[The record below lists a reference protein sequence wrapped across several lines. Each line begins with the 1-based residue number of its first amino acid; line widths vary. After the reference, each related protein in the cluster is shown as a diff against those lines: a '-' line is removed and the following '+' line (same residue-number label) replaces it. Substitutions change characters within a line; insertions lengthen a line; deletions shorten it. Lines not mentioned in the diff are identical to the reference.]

1 MTWDLG
7 NQKPLKRE
15 PVNQQ
20 VLELEGYLEDVKAK
34 IWLYKFLKEN
44 VTFTTELLTGI
55 ELFPF
60 QHMAVKAMMEN
71 DYFLGIWSRGMSKC
85 SHYESLVW
93 SERGLKK
100 IIDLNIGDK
109 VYTEDGSLQKVINKT
124 INDED
129 KTYKI
134 TTQHGFISE
143 GLDYHRVLVL
153 TKDLEKVWKFS
164 KDIAEGEYL
173 ICRKNFGLNKIQKNI
188 FDGFKFQNDV
198 KNNNKPKEL
207 NIYGPSL
214 KEWYYFFG
222 LLIGDGCMLEKPYG
236 VSITS
241 IDEET
246 KTFLSKF
253 CERLNIHLS
262 KMGNNKDFR
271 LYSKELYF
279 LLTHLGFKK
288 VLAYEKII
296 PEILLDNSQECLT
309 ELIKGLFDT
318 DGYASITR
326 NKKKNSITGR
336 IGFTSTS
343 KTLANQVHNLLLQ
356 FSIVGTNKIS
366 FKGGVSKFQTGEHE
380 CRKAWSVRVTNSLD
394 VRAFYEKI
402 GFNINRKQAK
412 LKELLDNKTFEPCEY
427 LPLVGCYLAKLHKAK
442 SKEGVVFTPNMSK
455 LKIKQ
460 AIDREL
466 LEKDLEWV
474 LEDNLFLSK
483 VESIEESKA
492 VTVDI
497 TVENKHCYISDGIVN
512 HNSFSTGIFA
522 LLDACLNQGVHIGII
537 SKSFRQSKMIF
548 RKIEDIAQ
556 DKKAE
561 LFQQCIGK
569 VSKSNDEWS
578 MQIGKSRITALPL
591 GDGEKLR
598 GFRFQRIIIDEL
610 LLMPEKVL
618 NEVIMPFLA
627 VVENPTERQ
636 RIKDAED
643 AMIEAGKMTEEER
656 TEWPSNKMI
665 GLSSASYK
673 FEYLYKMYQAY
684 ENMIFNPGAKNQ
696 GRRCIMQ
703 FSYDCAPKALY
714 DENLISQAR
723 GTMSQSQIDREF
735 NAQFTDDSAGY
746 FKISKMAECT
756 IEDGESP
763 AVEVAG
769 EEGAEYI
776 LAFDPSWSESE
787 TSDDFAIQVIKLLPE
802 EKKGVVVHSYALPGT
817 NLKKHI
823 IYFKYLLDHFNII
836 MIVGDYNG
844 GVQFINSCNE
854 SDIFKKEKLEI
865 GVFEAGLDNPHE
877 YVKDLKEARRNYNLS
892 NKKICHSRKSVSVW
906 TRSANEML
914 QTAFDRKKLYFA
926 ATAMDDNYSMQKA
939 KKIPI
944 KDLKFSKY
952 EDEKNVGAK
961 MIDFIEHQKDMIDL
975 TKAECALIQV
985 STSAGG
991 TQSFD
996 LPSNLKRQK
1005 GVDRPRKDSYSALVL
1020 GNWGMNIYYDM
1031 MNVPEE
1037 TNHGFTPMF
1046 I

>member
-1 MTWDLG
+1 MSWDIG

-15 PVNQQ
+15 PVNEQIM
-20 VLELEGYLEDVKAK
+20 ELEGYLDDTKAK
-34 IWLYKFLKEN
+34 LWLYKFLKEN
-44 VTFTTELLTGI
+44 VTFATELLTGI

-71 DYFLGIWSRGMSKC
+71 DYFLGIWSRGMSK
-85 SHYESLVW
+85 
-93 SERGLKK
+93 
-100 IIDLNIGDK
+100 
-109 VYTEDGSLQKVINKT
+109 
-124 INDED
+124 
-129 KTYKI
+129 
-134 TTQHGFISE
+134 
-143 GLDYHRVLVL
+143 
-153 TKDLEKVWKFS
+153 
-164 KDIAEGEYL
+164 
-173 ICRKNFGLNKIQKNI
+173 
-188 FDGFKFQNDV
+188 
-198 KNNNKPKEL
+198 
-207 NIYGPSL
+207 
-214 KEWYYFFG
+214 
-222 LLIGDGCMLEKPYG
+222 
-236 VSITS
+236 
-241 IDEET
+241 
-246 KTFLSKF
+246 
-253 CERLNIHLS
+253 
-262 KMGNNKDFR
+262 
-271 LYSKELYF
+271 
-279 LLTHLGFKK
+279 
-288 VLAYEKII
+288 
-296 PEILLDNSQECLT
+296 
-309 ELIKGLFDT
+309 
-318 DGYASITR
+318 
-326 NKKKNSITGR
+326 
-336 IGFTSTS
+336 
-343 KTLANQVHNLLLQ
+343 
-356 FSIVGTNKIS
+356 
-366 FKGGVSKFQTGEHE
+366 
-380 CRKAWSVRVTNSLD
+380 
-394 VRAFYEKI
+394 
-402 GFNINRKQAK
+402 
-412 LKELLDNKTFEPCEY
+412 
-427 LPLVGCYLAKLHKAK
+427 
-442 SKEGVVFTPNMSK
+442 
-455 LKIKQ
+455 
-460 AIDREL
+460 
-466 LEKDLEWV
+466 
-474 LEDNLFLSK
+474 
-483 VESIEESKA
+483 
-492 VTVDI
+492 
-497 TVENKHCYISDGIVN
+497 
-512 HNSFSTGIFA
+512 SFSTGIFA
-522 LLDACLNQGVHIGII
+522 LLDAMMNQGVHIGII

-548 RKIEDIAQ
+548 RKIEDISL
-556 DKKAE
+556 DKKSE
-561 LFQQCIGK
+561 LFRQCIGK

-636 RIKDAED
+636 KIKDAED
-643 AMIEAGKMTEEER
+643 AMIEAGKMTEDER

-714 DENLISQAR
+714 DENLISQAK

-769 EEGAEYI
+769 EKDAEYI
-776 LAFDPSWSESE
+776 MAFDPSWSESE
-787 TSDDFAIQVIKLLPE
+787 TSDDFAIQVIKLMPE
-802 EKKGVVVHSYALPGT
+802 KKKGVIVHSYALPGT
-817 NLKKHI
+817 NLKKHMT
-823 IYFKYLLDHFNII
+823 YFKYILDHFNII

-854 SDIFKKEKLEI
+854 SDMFKKEKLEI
-865 GVFEAGLDNPHE
+865 GVFDPKLDNPHDYE
-877 YVKDLKEARRNYNLS
+877 KDLRDARRGYNKSS
-892 NKKICHSRKSVSVW
+892 NTICILRKPVSNW
-906 TRSANEML
+906 IRSANEML

-926 ATAMDDNYSMQKA
+926 ATAMDDNYSMQKT

-944 KDLKFSKY
+944 KNLKFSKY

-961 MIDFIEHQKDMIDL
+961 MIEFIEHQKDMIDL

-985 STSAGG
+985 STSTGG

-1031 MNVPEE
+1031 MDMPEE
-1037 TNHGFTPMF
+1037 QNYGFTPMF

>member
-1 MTWDLG
+1 MSWDIG
-7 NQKPLKRE
+7 NQKRLKKE
-15 PVNQQ
+15 PINQQ
-20 VLELEGYLEDVKAK
+20 VMDLEGYLEDTQAK

-71 DYFLGIWSRGMSKC
+71 DYFLGIWSRGMSK
-85 SHYESLVW
+85 
-93 SERGLKK
+93 
-100 IIDLNIGDK
+100 
-109 VYTEDGSLQKVINKT
+109 
-124 INDED
+124 
-129 KTYKI
+129 
-134 TTQHGFISE
+134 
-143 GLDYHRVLVL
+143 
-153 TKDLEKVWKFS
+153 
-164 KDIAEGEYL
+164 
-173 ICRKNFGLNKIQKNI
+173 
-188 FDGFKFQNDV
+188 
-198 KNNNKPKEL
+198 
-207 NIYGPSL
+207 
-214 KEWYYFFG
+214 
-222 LLIGDGCMLEKPYG
+222 
-236 VSITS
+236 
-241 IDEET
+241 
-246 KTFLSKF
+246 
-253 CERLNIHLS
+253 
-262 KMGNNKDFR
+262 
-271 LYSKELYF
+271 
-279 LLTHLGFKK
+279 
-288 VLAYEKII
+288 
-296 PEILLDNSQECLT
+296 
-309 ELIKGLFDT
+309 
-318 DGYASITR
+318 
-326 NKKKNSITGR
+326 
-336 IGFTSTS
+336 
-343 KTLANQVHNLLLQ
+343 
-356 FSIVGTNKIS
+356 
-366 FKGGVSKFQTGEHE
+366 
-380 CRKAWSVRVTNSLD
+380 
-394 VRAFYEKI
+394 
-402 GFNINRKQAK
+402 
-412 LKELLDNKTFEPCEY
+412 
-427 LPLVGCYLAKLHKAK
+427 
-442 SKEGVVFTPNMSK
+442 
-455 LKIKQ
+455 
-460 AIDREL
+460 
-466 LEKDLEWV
+466 
-474 LEDNLFLSK
+474 
-483 VESIEESKA
+483 
-492 VTVDI
+492 
-497 TVENKHCYISDGIVN
+497 
-512 HNSFSTGIFA
+512 SFSTGIFA
-522 LLDACLNQGVHIGII
+522 LLDAMMNQGVHIGII

-548 RKIEDIAQ
+548 RKIEDISQ
-556 DKKAE
+556 DAKAE
-561 LFQQCIGK
+561 LFRQCIGK

-636 RIKDAED
+636 KIKDAED

-684 ENMIFNPGAKNQ
+684 ENMVFNPGAKNE

-769 EEGAEYI
+769 EEGSEYI

-787 TSDDFAIQVIKLLPE
+787 ASDDFAIQLIKLIPE
-802 EKKGVVVHSYALPGT
+802 EKKGVIVHSYALPGT
-817 NLKKHI
+817 NLKKHMT
-823 IYFKYLLDHFNII
+823 YFKYLMDHFNVI

-854 SDIFKKEKLEI
+854 SDLFKRDKLEI
-865 GVFEAGLDNPHE
+865 GVFDAGLDNPHD
-877 YVKDLKEARRNYNLS
+877 YIKDLKEARRSYNVS
-892 NKKICHSRKSVSVW
+892 NKTICYLRKPTSVW
-906 TRSANEML
+906 IRNGNEML

-926 ATAMDDNYSMQKA
+926 ATAMDDNYSIQKA

-944 KDLKFSKY
+944 KELKFSKY
-952 EDEKNVGAK
+952 EDEKNNGAK
-961 MIDFIEHQKDMIDL
+961 MIEFIEHQKDMIDL

-985 STSAGG
+985 TSSAGG

-1031 MNVPEE
+1031 INIPEE
-1037 TNHGFTPMF
+1037 SHSGFTPMF

>member
-1 MTWDLG
+1 MSWDIG

-15 PVNQQ
+15 PVNDQIMN
-20 VLELEGYLEDVKAK
+20 LEGYLEDTKAK

-71 DYFLGIWSRGMSKC
+71 DYFLGIWSRGMSK
-85 SHYESLVW
+85 
-93 SERGLKK
+93 
-100 IIDLNIGDK
+100 
-109 VYTEDGSLQKVINKT
+109 
-124 INDED
+124 
-129 KTYKI
+129 
-134 TTQHGFISE
+134 
-143 GLDYHRVLVL
+143 
-153 TKDLEKVWKFS
+153 
-164 KDIAEGEYL
+164 
-173 ICRKNFGLNKIQKNI
+173 
-188 FDGFKFQNDV
+188 
-198 KNNNKPKEL
+198 
-207 NIYGPSL
+207 
-214 KEWYYFFG
+214 
-222 LLIGDGCMLEKPYG
+222 
-236 VSITS
+236 
-241 IDEET
+241 
-246 KTFLSKF
+246 
-253 CERLNIHLS
+253 
-262 KMGNNKDFR
+262 
-271 LYSKELYF
+271 
-279 LLTHLGFKK
+279 
-288 VLAYEKII
+288 
-296 PEILLDNSQECLT
+296 
-309 ELIKGLFDT
+309 
-318 DGYASITR
+318 
-326 NKKKNSITGR
+326 
-336 IGFTSTS
+336 
-343 KTLANQVHNLLLQ
+343 
-356 FSIVGTNKIS
+356 
-366 FKGGVSKFQTGEHE
+366 
-380 CRKAWSVRVTNSLD
+380 
-394 VRAFYEKI
+394 
-402 GFNINRKQAK
+402 
-412 LKELLDNKTFEPCEY
+412 
-427 LPLVGCYLAKLHKAK
+427 
-442 SKEGVVFTPNMSK
+442 
-455 LKIKQ
+455 
-460 AIDREL
+460 
-466 LEKDLEWV
+466 
-474 LEDNLFLSK
+474 
-483 VESIEESKA
+483 
-492 VTVDI
+492 
-497 TVENKHCYISDGIVN
+497 
-512 HNSFSTGIFA
+512 SFSTGIFA
-522 LLDACLNQGVHIGII
+522 LLDAMMNQGVHIGII

-548 RKIEDIAQ
+548 RKIEDISQ
-556 DKKAE
+556 ESKAE
-561 LFQQCIGK
+561 LFRQCIGK

-598 GFRFQRIIIDEL
+598 GFRFQRIIVDEL

-636 RIKDAED
+636 KIKDAED
-643 AMIEAGKMTEEER
+643 AMISAGKMTEGER

-684 ENMIFNPGAKNQ
+684 ENMIFNPGTKNQ

-746 FKISKMAECT
+746 FKISKMADCT

-763 AVEVAG
+763 SVEVAG

-787 TSDDFAIQVIKLLPE
+787 ASDDFAIQVIKLLPE
-802 EKKGVVVHSYALPGT
+802 DNKGVLVHSYALPGT

-823 IYFKYLLDHFNII
+823 TYFKYILDNFNIV

-844 GVQFINSCNE
+844 GVQFMNSCNE
-854 SDIFKKEKLEI
+854 SDLFKKDKLEI
-865 GVFEAGLDNPHE
+865 GMFDGDFNNPRD
-877 YVKDLKEARRNYNLS
+877 YVKDLREARRKYNVQG
-892 NKKICHSRKSVSVW
+892 KIICHLRKPLSVW
-906 TRSANEML
+906 IRNANEML

-926 ATAMDDNYSMQKA
+926 ATAMDDNYSIQKS
-939 KKIPI
+939 KRIPI

-985 STSAGG
+985 SSSAGG

-996 LPSNLKRQK
+996 LPPNLKRQK
-1005 GVDRPRKDSYSALVL
+1005 GVDKARKDSYSALIL

-1031 MNVPEE
+1031 MNVPQE
-1037 TNHGFTPMF
+1037 HQGGFEPMF

>member
-1 MTWDLG
+1 MTWDTG

-15 PVNQQ
+15 PTNQQ
-20 VLELEGYLEDVKAK
+20 IMELDGFLQETKAK

-71 DYFLGIWSRGMSKC
+71 DYFLGIWSRGMSK
-85 SHYESLVW
+85 
-93 SERGLKK
+93 
-100 IIDLNIGDK
+100 
-109 VYTEDGSLQKVINKT
+109 
-124 INDED
+124 
-129 KTYKI
+129 
-134 TTQHGFISE
+134 
-143 GLDYHRVLVL
+143 
-153 TKDLEKVWKFS
+153 
-164 KDIAEGEYL
+164 
-173 ICRKNFGLNKIQKNI
+173 
-188 FDGFKFQNDV
+188 
-198 KNNNKPKEL
+198 
-207 NIYGPSL
+207 
-214 KEWYYFFG
+214 
-222 LLIGDGCMLEKPYG
+222 
-236 VSITS
+236 
-241 IDEET
+241 
-246 KTFLSKF
+246 
-253 CERLNIHLS
+253 
-262 KMGNNKDFR
+262 
-271 LYSKELYF
+271 
-279 LLTHLGFKK
+279 
-288 VLAYEKII
+288 
-296 PEILLDNSQECLT
+296 
-309 ELIKGLFDT
+309 
-318 DGYASITR
+318 
-326 NKKKNSITGR
+326 
-336 IGFTSTS
+336 
-343 KTLANQVHNLLLQ
+343 
-356 FSIVGTNKIS
+356 
-366 FKGGVSKFQTGEHE
+366 
-380 CRKAWSVRVTNSLD
+380 
-394 VRAFYEKI
+394 
-402 GFNINRKQAK
+402 
-412 LKELLDNKTFEPCEY
+412 
-427 LPLVGCYLAKLHKAK
+427 
-442 SKEGVVFTPNMSK
+442 
-455 LKIKQ
+455 
-460 AIDREL
+460 
-466 LEKDLEWV
+466 
-474 LEDNLFLSK
+474 
-483 VESIEESKA
+483 
-492 VTVDI
+492 
-497 TVENKHCYISDGIVN
+497 
-512 HNSFSTGIFA
+512 SFSTGIFA
-522 LLDACLNQGVHIGII
+522 LLDAMLNQGVHIGII

-548 RKIEDIAQ
+548 RKIEEISK

-561 LFQQCIGK
+561 LFRQCIGK

-578 MQIGKSRITALPL
+578 MQIGSSRITALPL

-636 RIKDAED
+636 KIKDAED
-643 AMIEAGKMTEEER
+643 AMINAGKMTEEER

-673 FEYLYKMYQAY
+673 FEYLYKLYQQY

-714 DENLISQAR
+714 DENLISQAK

-746 FKISKMAECT
+746 FKISKMADCT
-756 IEDGESP
+756 ILDGESP

-769 EEGAEYI
+769 ELGSEYI

-802 EKKGVVVHSYALPGT
+802 QKKGVVVHSYALPGT

-823 IYFKYLLDHFNII
+823 TYFKYLLDHFNII

-854 SDIFKKEKLEI
+854 SDIFKKEKLQI
-865 GVFEAGLDNPHE
+865 GVFDSKLDNPQDYH
-877 YVKDLKEARRNYNLS
+877 KDLREARRGYNKSS
-892 NKKICHSRKSVSVW
+892 NTICILRKPVSIW
-906 TRSANEML
+906 IRTANEML

-926 ATAMDDNYSMQKA
+926 ATAMDDNYFLQKS

-944 KDLKFSKY
+944 KNLKFSKY
-952 EDEKNVGAK
+952 EDEKNIGAK
-961 MIDFIEHQKDMIDL
+961 MIEFIEHQKDMIDL

-991 TQSFD
+991 NQSFD

-1031 MNVPEE
+1031 MEIPE
-1037 TNHGFTPMF
+1037 NQNSGFTPMF

>member
-1 MTWDLG
+1 MTWDTG

-15 PVNQQ
+15 PTNQQ
-20 VLELEGYLEDVKAK
+20 VMELDGFLQETKAK

-71 DYFLGIWSRGMSKC
+71 DYFLGIWSRGMSK
-85 SHYESLVW
+85 
-93 SERGLKK
+93 
-100 IIDLNIGDK
+100 
-109 VYTEDGSLQKVINKT
+109 
-124 INDED
+124 
-129 KTYKI
+129 
-134 TTQHGFISE
+134 
-143 GLDYHRVLVL
+143 
-153 TKDLEKVWKFS
+153 
-164 KDIAEGEYL
+164 
-173 ICRKNFGLNKIQKNI
+173 
-188 FDGFKFQNDV
+188 
-198 KNNNKPKEL
+198 
-207 NIYGPSL
+207 
-214 KEWYYFFG
+214 
-222 LLIGDGCMLEKPYG
+222 
-236 VSITS
+236 
-241 IDEET
+241 
-246 KTFLSKF
+246 
-253 CERLNIHLS
+253 
-262 KMGNNKDFR
+262 
-271 LYSKELYF
+271 
-279 LLTHLGFKK
+279 
-288 VLAYEKII
+288 
-296 PEILLDNSQECLT
+296 
-309 ELIKGLFDT
+309 
-318 DGYASITR
+318 
-326 NKKKNSITGR
+326 
-336 IGFTSTS
+336 
-343 KTLANQVHNLLLQ
+343 
-356 FSIVGTNKIS
+356 
-366 FKGGVSKFQTGEHE
+366 
-380 CRKAWSVRVTNSLD
+380 
-394 VRAFYEKI
+394 
-402 GFNINRKQAK
+402 
-412 LKELLDNKTFEPCEY
+412 
-427 LPLVGCYLAKLHKAK
+427 
-442 SKEGVVFTPNMSK
+442 
-455 LKIKQ
+455 
-460 AIDREL
+460 
-466 LEKDLEWV
+466 
-474 LEDNLFLSK
+474 
-483 VESIEESKA
+483 
-492 VTVDI
+492 
-497 TVENKHCYISDGIVN
+497 
-512 HNSFSTGIFA
+512 SFSTGIFA
-522 LLDACLNQGVHIGII
+522 LLDAMLNQGVHIGII

-548 RKIEDIAQ
+548 RKIEEISK

-561 LFQQCIGK
+561 LFRQCIGK

-578 MQIGKSRITALPL
+578 MQIGSSRITALPL

-636 RIKDAED
+636 KIKDAED
-643 AMIEAGKMTEEER
+643 AMINAGKMTEEER

-673 FEYLYKMYQAY
+673 FEYLYKLYQQY

-714 DENLISQAR
+714 DENLISQAK

-746 FKISKMAECT
+746 FKISKMADCT
-756 IEDGESP
+756 ILDGESP

-769 EEGAEYI
+769 EPGSEYI

-802 EKKGVVVHSYALPGT
+802 QKKGVVVHSYALPGT

-823 IYFKYLLDHFNII
+823 TYFKYLLDHFNII

-854 SDIFKKEKLEI
+854 SDIFKKEKLQI
-865 GVFEAGLDNPHE
+865 GVFDSKLDNPQDYH
-877 YVKDLKEARRNYNLS
+877 KDLREARRGYNKSS
-892 NKKICHSRKSVSVW
+892 NTICILRKPVSIW
-906 TRSANEML
+906 IRNANEML
-914 QTAFDRKKLYFA
+914 QTAFDRKKIYFA
-926 ATAMDDNYSMQKA
+926 ATAMDDNYSLQKS

-944 KDLKFSKY
+944 KSLKFSKY
-952 EDEKNVGAK
+952 EDEKNIGAK
-961 MIDFIEHQKDMIDL
+961 MIEFIEHQKDMIDL

-991 TQSFD
+991 NQSFD

-1031 MNVPEE
+1031 MEIPE
-1037 TNHGFTPMF
+1037 NQNSGFVPMF

>member
-1 MTWDLG
+1 MSWELG
-7 NQKPLKRE
+7 NQKPLNRE
-15 PVNQQ
+15 DINQQ
-20 VLELEGYLEDVKAK
+20 VLKLDGYLEDNKAK

-71 DYFLGIWSRGMSKC
+71 DYFLGIWSRGMSK
-85 SHYESLVW
+85 
-93 SERGLKK
+93 
-100 IIDLNIGDK
+100 
-109 VYTEDGSLQKVINKT
+109 
-124 INDED
+124 
-129 KTYKI
+129 
-134 TTQHGFISE
+134 
-143 GLDYHRVLVL
+143 
-153 TKDLEKVWKFS
+153 
-164 KDIAEGEYL
+164 
-173 ICRKNFGLNKIQKNI
+173 
-188 FDGFKFQNDV
+188 
-198 KNNNKPKEL
+198 
-207 NIYGPSL
+207 
-214 KEWYYFFG
+214 
-222 LLIGDGCMLEKPYG
+222 
-236 VSITS
+236 
-241 IDEET
+241 
-246 KTFLSKF
+246 
-253 CERLNIHLS
+253 
-262 KMGNNKDFR
+262 
-271 LYSKELYF
+271 
-279 LLTHLGFKK
+279 
-288 VLAYEKII
+288 
-296 PEILLDNSQECLT
+296 
-309 ELIKGLFDT
+309 
-318 DGYASITR
+318 
-326 NKKKNSITGR
+326 
-336 IGFTSTS
+336 
-343 KTLANQVHNLLLQ
+343 
-356 FSIVGTNKIS
+356 
-366 FKGGVSKFQTGEHE
+366 
-380 CRKAWSVRVTNSLD
+380 
-394 VRAFYEKI
+394 
-402 GFNINRKQAK
+402 
-412 LKELLDNKTFEPCEY
+412 
-427 LPLVGCYLAKLHKAK
+427 
-442 SKEGVVFTPNMSK
+442 
-455 LKIKQ
+455 
-460 AIDREL
+460 
-466 LEKDLEWV
+466 
-474 LEDNLFLSK
+474 
-483 VESIEESKA
+483 
-492 VTVDI
+492 
-497 TVENKHCYISDGIVN
+497 
-512 HNSFSTGIFA
+512 SFSTGIFA
-522 LLDACLNQGVHIGII
+522 LLDAMLNQGVHIGII

-548 RKIEDIAQ
+548 RKIEEISK

-561 LFQQCIGK
+561 LFNQCIGK

-578 MQIGKSRITALPL
+578 MQIGSSRITALPL

-636 RIKDAED
+636 KVKDAED
-643 AMIEAGKMTEEER
+643 AMIKAGKMSEEER
-656 TEWPSNKMI
+656 KEWPSNKMI

-673 FEYLYKMYQAY
+673 FEYLYKLYQQY

-714 DENLISQAR
+714 DENLISQAK

-776 LAFDPSWSESE
+776 MAFDPSWSESE
-787 TSDDFAIQVIKLLPE
+787 TSDDFAIQIIKLMPE
-802 EKKGVVVHSYALPGT
+802 KKKGVVVHSYALPGT

-854 SDIFKKEKLEI
+854 SDIFKKEKIEI
-865 GVFEAGLDNPHE
+865 GVFDPKLDNPHDYE
-877 YVKDLKEARRNYNLS
+877 KDLREARRGYNKNS
-892 NKKICHSRKSVSVW
+892 KKICILRKPVSIW
-906 TRSANEML
+906 IRTANEML
-914 QTAFDRKKLYFA
+914 QTAFDRKKIYFA

-944 KDLKFSKY
+944 KELKFSKY
-952 EDEKNVGAK
+952 EEEKNVGAK
-961 MIDFIEHQKDMIDL
+961 MIDFIEHQKDMINL

-985 STSAGG
+985 STSSGG

-1020 GNWGMNIYYDM
+1020 GNWGMSIYYDM
-1031 MNVPEE
+1031 MSLPEE
-1037 TNHGFTPMF
+1037 HTAGFTPIF

>member
-1 MTWDLG
+1 MSWEVG
-7 NQKPLKRE
+7 NQKPLKKE
-15 PVNQQ
+15 DINKQ
-20 VLELEGYLEDVKAK
+20 VLELEGYLEDTKAK
-34 IWLYKFLKEN
+34 LWLYKFLKEN

-60 QHMAVKAMMEN
+60 QHMAIKAMMEN
-71 DYFLGIWSRGMSKC
+71 DYFLGVWSRGMSK
-85 SHYESLVW
+85 
-93 SERGLKK
+93 
-100 IIDLNIGDK
+100 
-109 VYTEDGSLQKVINKT
+109 
-124 INDED
+124 
-129 KTYKI
+129 
-134 TTQHGFISE
+134 
-143 GLDYHRVLVL
+143 
-153 TKDLEKVWKFS
+153 
-164 KDIAEGEYL
+164 
-173 ICRKNFGLNKIQKNI
+173 
-188 FDGFKFQNDV
+188 
-198 KNNNKPKEL
+198 
-207 NIYGPSL
+207 
-214 KEWYYFFG
+214 
-222 LLIGDGCMLEKPYG
+222 
-236 VSITS
+236 
-241 IDEET
+241 
-246 KTFLSKF
+246 
-253 CERLNIHLS
+253 
-262 KMGNNKDFR
+262 
-271 LYSKELYF
+271 
-279 LLTHLGFKK
+279 
-288 VLAYEKII
+288 
-296 PEILLDNSQECLT
+296 
-309 ELIKGLFDT
+309 
-318 DGYASITR
+318 
-326 NKKKNSITGR
+326 
-336 IGFTSTS
+336 
-343 KTLANQVHNLLLQ
+343 
-356 FSIVGTNKIS
+356 
-366 FKGGVSKFQTGEHE
+366 
-380 CRKAWSVRVTNSLD
+380 
-394 VRAFYEKI
+394 
-402 GFNINRKQAK
+402 
-412 LKELLDNKTFEPCEY
+412 
-427 LPLVGCYLAKLHKAK
+427 
-442 SKEGVVFTPNMSK
+442 
-455 LKIKQ
+455 
-460 AIDREL
+460 
-466 LEKDLEWV
+466 
-474 LEDNLFLSK
+474 
-483 VESIEESKA
+483 
-492 VTVDI
+492 
-497 TVENKHCYISDGIVN
+497 
-512 HNSFSTGIFA
+512 SFSTGIFA
-522 LLDACLNQGVHIGII
+522 LLDAMLNQGVHIGII

-548 RKIEDIAQ
+548 RKIEDISQ

-569 VSKSNDEWS
+569 VGKSNDEWS

-636 RIKDAED
+636 KIKDAED
-643 AMIEAGKMTEEER
+643 AMIAAGKMTEEER

-714 DENLISQAR
+714 DENLISQAK

-763 AVEVAG
+763 SVEVAG
-769 EEGAEYI
+769 EEGAQYI

-787 TSDDFAIQVIKLLPE
+787 ASDDFAIQVIKLLPE
-802 EKKGVVVHSYALPGT
+802 KKKGVLVHSYALPGT

-823 IYFKYLLDHFNII
+823 TYFKYILDHFNII

-865 GVFEAGLDNPHE
+865 GVFDPKLDNPHDYE
-877 YVKDLKEARRNYNLS
+877 KDLREARRSYNKSS
-892 NKKICHSRKSVSVW
+892 NTICILRKPVSNW
-906 TRSANEML
+906 IRSANEML

-926 ATAMDDNYSMQKA
+926 ATAMDDNYSLQKA

-944 KDLKFSKY
+944 KELKFSKY

-985 STSAGG
+985 TSSTGG

-1005 GVDRPRKDSYSALVL
+1005 GVDRPRKDSYSAIVL

-1031 MNVPEE
+1031 INLPAE
-1037 TNHGFTPMF
+1037 TAASFTPMF

>member
-1 MTWDLG
+1 MTWDTG

-15 PVNQQ
+15 PTNQQ
-20 VLELEGYLEDVKAK
+20 VMELDGFLQETKAK

-71 DYFLGIWSRGMSKC
+71 DYFLGIWSRGMSK
-85 SHYESLVW
+85 
-93 SERGLKK
+93 
-100 IIDLNIGDK
+100 
-109 VYTEDGSLQKVINKT
+109 
-124 INDED
+124 
-129 KTYKI
+129 
-134 TTQHGFISE
+134 
-143 GLDYHRVLVL
+143 
-153 TKDLEKVWKFS
+153 
-164 KDIAEGEYL
+164 
-173 ICRKNFGLNKIQKNI
+173 
-188 FDGFKFQNDV
+188 
-198 KNNNKPKEL
+198 
-207 NIYGPSL
+207 
-214 KEWYYFFG
+214 
-222 LLIGDGCMLEKPYG
+222 
-236 VSITS
+236 
-241 IDEET
+241 
-246 KTFLSKF
+246 
-253 CERLNIHLS
+253 
-262 KMGNNKDFR
+262 
-271 LYSKELYF
+271 
-279 LLTHLGFKK
+279 
-288 VLAYEKII
+288 
-296 PEILLDNSQECLT
+296 
-309 ELIKGLFDT
+309 
-318 DGYASITR
+318 
-326 NKKKNSITGR
+326 
-336 IGFTSTS
+336 
-343 KTLANQVHNLLLQ
+343 
-356 FSIVGTNKIS
+356 
-366 FKGGVSKFQTGEHE
+366 
-380 CRKAWSVRVTNSLD
+380 
-394 VRAFYEKI
+394 
-402 GFNINRKQAK
+402 
-412 LKELLDNKTFEPCEY
+412 
-427 LPLVGCYLAKLHKAK
+427 
-442 SKEGVVFTPNMSK
+442 
-455 LKIKQ
+455 
-460 AIDREL
+460 
-466 LEKDLEWV
+466 
-474 LEDNLFLSK
+474 
-483 VESIEESKA
+483 
-492 VTVDI
+492 
-497 TVENKHCYISDGIVN
+497 
-512 HNSFSTGIFA
+512 SFSTGIFA
-522 LLDACLNQGVHIGII
+522 LLDAMLNQGVHIGII

-548 RKIEDIAQ
+548 RKIEEISK

-561 LFQQCIGK
+561 LFRQCIGK

-578 MQIGKSRITALPL
+578 MQIGSSRITALPL

-636 RIKDAED
+636 KIKDAED
-643 AMIEAGKMTEEER
+643 AMINAGKMTEEER

-673 FEYLYKMYQAY
+673 FEYLYKLYQQY

-714 DENLISQAR
+714 DENLISQAK

-746 FKISKMAECT
+746 FKISKMADCT
-756 IEDGESP
+756 ILDGESP

-769 EEGAEYI
+769 EPGSEYI

-802 EKKGVVVHSYALPGT
+802 QKKGVVVHSYALPGT

-823 IYFKYLLDHFNII
+823 TYFKYLLDHFNII

-854 SDIFKKEKLEI
+854 SDIFKKEKLQI
-865 GVFEAGLDNPHE
+865 GVFDSKLDNPQDYH
-877 YVKDLKEARRNYNLS
+877 KDLREARRGYNKSS
-892 NKKICHSRKSVSVW
+892 NTICILRKPVSIW
-906 TRSANEML
+906 IRNANEML
-914 QTAFDRKKLYFA
+914 QTAFDRKKIYFA
-926 ATAMDDNYSMQKA
+926 ATAMDDNYSLQKS

-944 KDLKFSKY
+944 KSLKFSKY
-952 EDEKNVGAK
+952 EDEKNIGAK
-961 MIDFIEHQKDMIDL
+961 MIEFIEHQKDMIDL

-991 TQSFD
+991 NQSFD

-1031 MNVPEE
+1031 MEIPE
-1037 TNHGFTPMF
+1037 NQNSGFTPMF